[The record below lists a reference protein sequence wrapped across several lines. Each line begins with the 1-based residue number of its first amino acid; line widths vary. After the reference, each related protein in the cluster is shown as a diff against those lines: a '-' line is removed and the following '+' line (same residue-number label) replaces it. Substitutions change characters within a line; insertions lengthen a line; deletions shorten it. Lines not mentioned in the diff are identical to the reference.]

1 MTILIILLNYN
12 SVILCHFVL
21 SYNSVKII
29 IRCLMTKERFFV
41 IYKTCSPCGSSR
53 IQKGGMGVEDKEFQ
67 ELFQRIVDQYE
78 LAPDIAEE
86 LLQRILNILSYCDPA
101 DEEP

>member
-1 MTILIILLNYN
+1 MTILIILLDYN

-29 IRCLMTKERFFV
+29 IRCLMTKERFLV

-53 IQKGGMGVEDKEFQ
+53 IQKGGMDVEDKEFQ
-67 ELFQRIVDQYE
+67 ELFRRIVDRYE
-78 LAPDIAEE
+78 LAPDAAEA
-86 LLQRILNILSYCDPA
+86 LLHRILAVLSNRAP
-101 DEEP
+101 EEDGS

>member
-1 MTILIILLNYN
+1 MMFNDKT
-12 SVILCHFVL
+12 
-21 SYNSVKII
+21 
-29 IRCLMTKERFFV
+29 FFV
-41 IYKTCSPCGSSR
+41 ICKTYSLCGSSR
-53 IQKGGMGVEDKEFQ
+53 IQKGGMRVEDKEFQ

-101 DEEP
+101 KKYS

>member
-1 MTILIILLNYN
+1 MI
-12 SVILCHFVL
+12 C
-21 SYNSVKII
+21 
-29 IRCLMTKERFFV
+29 
-41 IYKTCSPCGSSR
+41 KTCSLRGSSR

-86 LLQRILNILSYCDPA
+86 LLQRILNILSHCDPT
-101 DEEP
+101 DEYS

>member
-1 MTILIILLNYN
+1 
-12 SVILCHFVL
+12 
-21 SYNSVKII
+21 
-29 IRCLMTKERFFV
+29 MTKERIFV

-86 LLQRILNILSYCDPA
+86 LLQRILNILSHCDPT
-101 DEEP
+101 DEYS

>member
-1 MTILIILLNYN
+1 MI
-12 SVILCHFVL
+12 C
-21 SYNSVKII
+21 
-29 IRCLMTKERFFV
+29 
-41 IYKTCSPCGSSR
+41 KTCSLRGSSR

-86 LLQRILNILSYCDPA
+86 LLQRILNILSHCDSA
-101 DEEP
+101 DEYS

>member
-41 IYKTCSPCGSSR
+41 IYKTCSPRGSSR
-53 IQKGGMGVEDKEFQ
+53 NQKGGMGMEDKEFR

-78 LAPDIAEE
+78 LASEIAEE
-86 LLQRILNILSYCDPA
+86 FLQRILNILSHCDPA
-101 DEEP
+101 DEYS

>member
-1 MTILIILLNYN
+1 MVLMILLDYN

-86 LLQRILNILSYCDPA
+86 LLQRILNILLHCDSA
-101 DEEP
+101 DEYS

>member
-1 MTILIILLNYN
+1 
-12 SVILCHFVL
+12 
-21 SYNSVKII
+21 
-29 IRCLMTKERFFV
+29 MTKERFFV
-41 IYKTCSPCGSSR
+41 IYKTCSLRGSSR

-86 LLQRILNILSYCDPA
+86 LLQRILNILSHCDPE
-101 DEEP
+101 DEYS

>member
-1 MTILIILLNYN
+1 MI
-12 SVILCHFVL
+12 C
-21 SYNSVKII
+21 
-29 IRCLMTKERFFV
+29 
-41 IYKTCSPCGSSR
+41 KTCSLRGSSR

-86 LLQRILNILSYCDPA
+86 LLQRILNILSRCDPT
-101 DEEP
+101 DEYS

>member
-1 MTILIILLNYN
+1 MI
-12 SVILCHFVL
+12 C
-21 SYNSVKII
+21 
-29 IRCLMTKERFFV
+29 
-41 IYKTCSPCGSSR
+41 KTCPLRGSSR

-86 LLQRILNILSYCDPA
+86 LLQRILNILSRCDPT
-101 DEEP
+101 DEYS